1 MQWAYSTWLVK
12 SLDEEQRIIE
22 GVASTPSPDRVGDIL
37 EPTGATFALPMP
49 LLWQHDQGQP
59 IGHVLDARVTASG
72 IHIRAQLARG
82 LTAVIE
88 DAWKLIKGGLV
99 RGFSIGCLPID
110 AVRRTDGRGLHVR
123 KWQWL
128 ETSCVT
134 VPANAETSI
143 RLIKS
148 LDTTQRAALGTA
160 ARITP
165 SRPGAA
171 GVTSSRTTM
180 TVSDQIT
187 ALRTQLKT
195 KHTSLGDLMKLET
208 EDGLTLTTEQQTEVD
223 TLTSDVDTLGTRIK
237 RLEVMEASSA
247 LLAAPVG
254 GTSLVVPARR
264 TPHIE
269 VHEPQLPPGIGF
281 ARAVIC
287 KMAAVVS
294 GGVMSALDIAKQRY
308 PDDPRIQ
315 TLLKAAVAAGTTT
328 DPTWAGPLVQPQNL
342 TSDFIE
348 YLRPQTIVGK
358 FGMGNIP
365 SLQRVPFNIR
375 ITGQTSGATAAWVG
389 QGVAKPVTKF
399 DTTATTL
406 GFTKIATISV
416 ITDELARFSTPNA
429 EALVRNE
436 LSRAVIERMDID
448 FIDPA
453 KAAVA
458 GVSPA
463 SILNGVT
470 PITMTGSDAAAV
482 RAALGDLL
490 GAYLAANNN
499 PTSAVIIVPP
509 TLALEWSMLTNALG
523 QPEFPSLSMNGGTL
537 MGIPVITS
545 QYALIGGNA
554 LFIMVNASDVFLA
567 DDGGVS
573 VDASREASILMSDT
587 PVADAATGTTVS
599 MWQNNML
606 ALRAERFVNWAKR
619 RAGAAQYIS
628 VDVTP

>member
-1 MQWAYSTWLVK
+1 
-12 SLDEEQRIIE
+12 
-22 GVASTPSPDRVGDIL
+22 
-37 EPTGATFALPMP
+37 
-49 LLWQHDQGQP
+49 
-59 IGHVLDARVTASG
+59 
-72 IHIRAQLARG
+72 
-82 LTAVIE
+82 
-88 DAWKLIKGGLV
+88 
-99 RGFSIGCLPID
+99 
-110 AVRRTDGRGLHVR
+110 
-123 KWQWL
+123 
-128 ETSCVT
+128 
-134 VPANAETSI
+134 
-143 RLIKS
+143 
-148 LDTTQRAALGTA
+148 
-160 ARITP
+160 
-165 SRPGAA
+165 
-171 GVTSSRTTM
+171 
-180 TVSDQIT
+180 
-187 ALRTQLKT
+187 
-195 KHTSLGDLMKLET
+195 
-208 EDGLTLTTEQQTEVD
+208 
-223 TLTSDVDTLGTRIK
+223 
-237 RLEVMEASSA
+237 
-247 LLAAPVG
+247 
-254 GTSLVVPARR
+254 
-264 TPHIE
+264 
-269 VHEPQLPPGIGF
+269 
-281 ARAVIC
+281 
-287 KMAAVVS
+287 
-294 GGVMSALDIAKQRY
+294 
-308 PDDPRIQ
+308 
-315 TLLKAAVAAGTTT
+315 
-328 DPTWAGPLVQPQNL
+328 
-342 TSDFIE
+342 
-348 YLRPQTIVGK
+348 
-358 FGMGNIP
+358 
-365 SLQRVPFNIR
+365 
-375 ITGQTSGATAAWVG
+375 
-389 QGVAKPVTKF
+389 
-399 DTTATTL
+399 
-406 GFTKIATISV
+406 
-416 ITDELARFSTPNA
+416 
-429 EALVRNE
+429 VRNE